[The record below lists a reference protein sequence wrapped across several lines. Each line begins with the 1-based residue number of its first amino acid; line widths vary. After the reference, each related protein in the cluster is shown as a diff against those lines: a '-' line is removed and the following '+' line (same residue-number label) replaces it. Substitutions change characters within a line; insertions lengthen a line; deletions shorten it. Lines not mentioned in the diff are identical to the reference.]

1 MTTFDPT
8 VYKETTREQWQAAAE
23 PWHRWG
29 PVIGPWLG
37 PATEIMLDLTDVQAG
52 SRVLDVAAGL
62 PE

>member
-29 PVIGPWLG
+29 SVIGAWLG
-37 PATEIMLDLTDVQAG
+37 PATEIMLDCLRW
-52 SRVLDVAAGL
+52 RV
-62 PE
+62 